1 MEGVLIIGY
10 DFSNGRAINALTV
23 GKQNNDKV
31 EIINIFYGGEASDIY
46 QKLTTVNEEVE

>member
-10 DFSNGRAINALTV
+10 DFSNGKDINVLTV
-23 GKQNNDKV
+23 GKRNNDKV
-31 EIINIFYGGEASDIY
+31 EIINIFYGGESSDLY